1 MQDRY
6 MKGPRRQILKGVI
19 VELVNDVCGLSVV
32 LSSLPGRSEMLIN
45 HMNAVAPELY
55 QVILRSGCTKLSVD
69 GQCI

>member
-6 MKGPRRQILKGVI
+6 MKGPSRQILKGVI
-19 VELVNDVCGLSVV
+19 VELVNDGCGLSVV

-45 HMNAVAPELY
+45 HMYTVAPELH

>member
-19 VELVNDVCGLSVV
+19 VESVNDVCGLSIV
-32 LSSLPGRSEMLIN
+32 LSSLPGRSEMLIS
-45 HMNAVAPELY
+45 HMYAVAPELHY
-55 QVILRSGCTKLSVD
+55 ITLRSGCANLSFD